1 MTSHAAEYAP
11 LVALHGEARASEA
24 ARHALWRVGE
34 LSWLLHSGQR
44 EADVAF
50 ADARMRGI
58 RRFVAEIGRRWGK
71 SFWAIVK
78 SFETA
83 LSGPRKRI
91 PYAAATFTSLN
102 QFIVPIARFVI
113 DTAPPDMRPE
123 LVGGEVRFQNES
135 VVVMQGCEDHA
146 KADRLRG
153 PAADMAVVDE
163 AAFIAILEY
172 VIKSVLLFQLAT
184 TDGMMLV
191 LSSSPFSPAHPFIS
205 IANEAEARGSYIR
218 KTIHDAPHLSKRV
231 VETLCTESGGPKST
245 TWRREALCERVVD
258 SERAIVPEFGDAE
271 REVVLDDGTVVPS
284 IVRALE
290 RPAYF
295 DAYIVGDQGYV
306 DLSVLLFAYW
316 HFPMGVI
323 VVEDEVVEER
333 ATSNV
338 LQKRSAAKAAEL
350 WGSHPIH
357 KRAIDAPAITRADMS
372 RLQDEDDPTREAIW
386 GGVRKAERVA
396 NVNRLRLDIGGRT
409 MVIHPRCKV
418 LIAHLRNGIWNER
431 RSDFDR
437 SEGLGHFD
445 GVAAAM
451 YLSGAVDRNR
461 NPFPAQRF
469 DVYANHVPAHLRK
482 PVSGWNVLAGGK
494 KR

>member
-24 ARHALWRVGE
+24 ARHALWRAGD
-34 LSWLLHSGQR
+34 LSWLLHGGQQ
-44 EADVAF
+44 EARRRRD
-50 ADARMRGI
+50 DARMRGI
-58 RRFVAEIGRRWGK
+58 RRFLAAIGRRWGK
-71 SFWAIVK
+71 SFWAIVE
-78 SFETA
+78 SFEMA

-102 QFIVPIARFVI
+102 QFILPIARTI
-113 DTAPPDMRPE
+113 MDTAPRDMRPE
-123 LVGGEVRFQNES
+123 MVGGEVRFQNES
-135 VVVMQGCEDHA
+135 VIVMQGCEDHA

-163 AAFIAILEY
+163 AAFIAILDY

-191 LSSSPFSPAHPFIS
+191 LSSPPASPAHPFT
-205 IANEAEARGSYIR
+205 ALAAEAQARGAYMHA
-218 KTIHDAPHLSKRV
+218 TIHDAPHLDARV
-231 VETLCTESGGPKST
+231 IETLCVESGGPKST
-245 TWRREALCERVVD
+245 TWRREALAEFIVD
-258 SERAIVPEFGDAE
+258 SERAIVPEFAE
-271 REVVLDDGTVVPS
+271 AESEVVREV
-284 IVRALE
+284 E

-316 HFPMGVI
+316 HFTLGVI

-333 ATSNV
+333 ATSDV
-338 LQKRSAAKAAEL
+338 LQQKSAAKALEL
-350 WGSHPIH
+350 WGTHPVL
-357 KRAIDAPAITRADMS
+357 KRAIDAPAITRADMA
-372 RLQDEDDPTREAIW
+372 RLQDDDDPTREAIW
-386 GGVRKAERVA
+386 SGVRKADRVA
-396 NVNRLRLDIGGRT
+396 NVNRLRLDIGNRA
-409 MVIHPRCKV
+409 MLVHPRCRV

-469 DVYANHVPAHLRK
+469 DTHANHVPAHLRK
-482 PVSGWNVLAGGK
+482 APSGWAALAGGK